1 VQQGDPLGPL
11 LFSLVLHRIVTKI
24 SSRAKCANLLL
35 NLWYM
40 DDGIIAGPA
49 PDVRKALKLIVKYG
63 PDLGLD
69 LNLAKCELFCSS
81 VETLEL
87 NDFPIQRAK
96 NDGNIP
102 VSAHFNFIVLGSPIG
117 SPEFC
122 EGWMSAATS
131 KAELLFDR
139 LSELNDP
146 HTAALLLSSCCSFGK
161 FVHVIRTVPL
171 SHARNGLAR
180 FDNRVLQCFS
190 DLVGDVLS
198 PTAKLQ
204 AKLGRSRG
212 GFGIRSLVRHA
223 NAAFVPSFCHAL
235 PDSGDNA
242 SLRLAAEELRRELR
256 PDLNSTLCFI
266 EECGR
271 MPQVQFSALLED
283 CDLTSL
289 AASFYNSFADLARL
303 NSVCAP
309 HSSTWLEMPPSKG
322 LGLHLN
328 PPQARAIFKLRL
340 GLQLFDK
347 SMFCDKCDLKLLDPH
362 GHHALTCKCMGS
374 RHNRVADV
382 LFDFLRLGQFRPSK
396 EMGACAN
403 DLERPADILVP
414 GLAQNGSQDLAVDV
428 TVVSALS
435 QSALVESALTLDGSG
450 AVHLA
455 ELKKHEENDAKCL
468 RLGWECLAFAMDT
481 HGRFGDESAPFL
493 RTLASRVGAQSGV
506 SFASALRS
514 IRGKLGVTL
523 MRANGDAIIAA
534 RPLPSIDGKLIGPVD
549 IHRMGSVA
557 DVQWEPR
564 ILPCSLSSLVAVSPL
579 LPAVPRS
586 DSVSPGRGAAQ
597 ARLPSHG
604 APSVSLSLYPPRA
617 VERECVLPV
626 SVPACT
632 PISVFSPFVPAAAA
646 AAAAAVL
653 GSGPLFPMSSEGAEF
668 AGCASGTS

>member
-1 VQQGDPLGPL
+1 
-11 LFSLVLHRIVTKI
+11 
-24 SSRAKCANLLL
+24 
-35 NLWYM
+35 
-40 DDGIIAGPA
+40 
-49 PDVRKALKLIVKYG
+49 
-63 PDLGLD
+63 
-69 LNLAKCELFCSS
+69 
-81 VETLEL
+81 
-87 NDFPIQRAK
+87 
-96 NDGNIP
+96 
-102 VSAHFNFIVLGSPIG
+102 
-117 SPEFC
+117 
-122 EGWMSAATS
+122 
-131 KAELLFDR
+131 
-139 LSELNDP
+139 
-146 HTAALLLSSCCSFGK
+146 
-161 FVHVIRTVPL
+161 
-171 SHARNGLAR
+171 
-180 FDNRVLQCFS
+180 
-190 DLVGDVLS
+190 
-198 PTAKLQ
+198 
-204 AKLGRSRG
+204 
-212 GFGIRSLVRHA
+212 
-223 NAAFVPSFCHAL
+223 
-235 PDSGDNA
+235 
-242 SLRLAAEELRRELR
+242 
-256 PDLNSTLCFI
+256 
-266 EECGR
+266 

-604 APSVSLSLYPPRA
+604 APSLSLSLYPPRA